1 MRSKE
6 IISEALNK
14 QDMVYNGGGIFASYG
29 RRQDRASILSIV
41 VLNPVKLNASD

>member
-14 QDMVYNGGGIFASYG
+14 QDMVYNGGGIFASMAEG
-29 RRQDRASILSIV
+29 KTERPSCQ
-41 VLNPVKLNASD
+41 